1 MPWVEPSIT
10 LRWGPYSKPDPEEQT
25 AIVTLT
31 QAALGGAG
39 GKAVITKRM
48 AIEKIA
54 DIFGIEDI
62 DAALD
67 SLEQEQEEAAQKA
80 ADASLTE
87 QQNLHA
93 LAAGTKPSG
102 PGGAGGAKPKAPP
115 GGGSGDTGAAPP
127 KA

>member
-31 QAALGGAG
+31 QAALGGPG
-39 GKAVITKRM
+39 GKPLITKR
-48 AIEKIA
+48 AAVEKIA

-62 DAALD
+62 DAALEA
-67 SLEQEQEEAAQKA
+67 LEKELAEADQKA
-80 ADASLTE
+80 ADAALTE

-93 LAAGTKPSG
+93 LANGTKPGG
-102 PGGAGGAKPKAPP
+102 PGGAGGAKSKAPP
-115 GGGSGDTGAAPP
+115 GGGSSGGSAPAS